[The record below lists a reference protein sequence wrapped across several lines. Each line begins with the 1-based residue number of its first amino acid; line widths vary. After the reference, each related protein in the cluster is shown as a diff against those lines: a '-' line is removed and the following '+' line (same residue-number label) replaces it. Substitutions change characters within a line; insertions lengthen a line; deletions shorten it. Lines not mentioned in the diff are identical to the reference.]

1 MAGQRYRYAL
11 GLVFGSV
18 VPVAVSIMVAWTVL
32 SIPPGGFGT
41 GLLLVAAFCAII
53 APYVVGWIRS
63 YLGLVGGATAL
74 LVIKDALAGEP
85 VVLVLLA
92 GAGAVAAVGALVWV
106 SLRLGHVWRP
116 ADARQQGAA
125 RSTLWPYPYA

>member
-18 VPVAVSIMVAWTVL
+18 IPVALSIMLVWSVL
-32 SIPPGGFGT
+32 RITPGGFGT
-41 GLLLVAAFCAII
+41 ALILVGAFMGIV
-53 APYVVGWIRS
+53 APYVVGWVRS
-63 YLGLVGGATAL
+63 YVGLVGAATAL
-74 LVIKDALAGEP
+74 LVINDELAGEP
-85 VVLVLLA
+85 AALALLA
-92 GAGAVAAVGALVWV
+92 GAAAVAVIGLVIWF